1 MEVSM
6 DSNSLRTADVQPG
19 HHTPLDYAVTSRDRH
34 VVDMVREAI
43 SQNRVRLAFQPVVM
57 ARDHQSLIYY
67 EGFVR
72 VIDKT
77 GRAIPAKDFINEV
90 EATEIGRK
98 IDCVALKQ
106 GLKALSANPRLRL
119 AINLSARSI
128 GYQEWNMI
136 LKQGIQ
142 SDPSVASRLIL
153 EITESSVIHVPEL
166 VVSFMTRLQKKGIH
180 FALDDFGSGYTS
192 FKFLKQFYFDILK
205 IDGQFIRNIAFDSD
219 NQIIAHTM
227 ATLAAQF
234 DMLCVAENVETAA
247 DAEYLGLIG
256 VEGLQGYLFGAPT
269 VRPPWTLKARKGK
282 LV

>member
-1 MEVSM
+1 M
-6 DSNSLRTADVQPG
+6 DLKTLNKADVPAGQ
-19 HHTPLDYAVTSRDRH
+19 HTPLDFAVTSRDSR

-43 SQNRVRLAFQPVVM
+43 SENRVRLAFQPVVM
-57 ARDHQSLIYY
+57 SRDHMSLIYY

-77 GRAIPAKDFINEV
+77 GRVIPARDFIHEV
-90 EATEIGRK
+90 EVTEVGRR

-106 GLKALSANPRLRL
+106 GLKTLSANPSLRL

-128 GYQEWNMI
+128 GYQDWNTI

-180 FALDDFGSGYTS
+180 FALDDFGSGFTS
-192 FKFLKQFYFDILK
+192 FRFLKQFYFDILK
-205 IDGQFIRNIAFDSD
+205 IDGQFIRNIAHDSG

-227 ATLAAQF
+227 STLAAQF
-234 DMLCVAENVETAA
+234 DMLCIAENVETAA

-269 VRPPWTLKARKGK
+269 VQPPWTVKTPKPRKRK
-282 LV
+282 LF